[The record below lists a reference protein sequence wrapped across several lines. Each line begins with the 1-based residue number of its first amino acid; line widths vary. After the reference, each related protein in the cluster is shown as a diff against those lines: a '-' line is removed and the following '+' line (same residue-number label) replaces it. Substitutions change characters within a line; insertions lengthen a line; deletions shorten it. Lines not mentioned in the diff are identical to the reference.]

1 MDVHGCKVKGEDKL
15 QLSQW
20 SWDYLIDYALKENTL
35 GKPKKCYYKQLRES
49 LILLSPF
56 TSCLPGFAAEAT
68 KFLQELYCSQLEKKG
83 G

>member
-1 MDVHGCKVKGEDKL
+1 MDVHGCSVKGEDKL
-15 QLSQW
+15 QVISQW
-20 SWDYLIDYALKENTL
+20 SWDYLIDYALKENIF
-35 GKPKKCYYKQLRES
+35 GKPKNATTSSSES
-49 LILLSPF
+49 LILPSPF